1 MNAELLEKL
10 KPISKEEQ
18 AILDGSKDVQK
29 DLYTSRADFVVDSGK
44 MLEKGKLID
53 IRLHTRFIHFPVHR
67 HNYVEII
74 YMCSGSTTHIINGHN
89 TVKLETGELLF
100 LNQNATQEILP
111 AGENDIAVNFMILPE
126 FFDRAFLMMEEE
138 SILHDFLVGSLKEE
152 SGLVDY
158 LHFQVRDELPIQ
170 NLIEN
175 MIYSLVTKQKNFRN
189 INQTTMGLL
198 FILLQNQSD
207 KINKNDPD
215 QYEQN
220 LIFTALKYIEDNYRT
235 GTLEELSSL
244 TGQPDYYISKLIKR
258 HAGHTFKNLLQIKRL
273 NQAAFLLTTT
283 RLPVENI
290 IMLAGYDNT
299 SYFHRIFKEHFHM
312 TPKAYRTAHFCQ
324 ISCCYIHNFI
334 CYLSIQWYRFSFS
347 YRNHLCF
354 YIVLCLCI

>member
-1 MNAELLEKL
+1 
-10 KPISKEEQ
+10 
-18 AILDGSKDVQK
+18 
-29 DLYTSRADFVVDSGK
+29 
-44 MLEKGKLID
+44 
-53 IRLHTRFIHFPVHR
+53 
-67 HNYVEII
+67 
-74 YMCSGSTTHIINGHN
+74 MCSGSTTHIINGHN

-312 TPKAYRTAHFCQ
+312 TPKAYRTA
-324 ISCCYIHNFI
+324 SCPKNPEAAAPPE
-334 CYLSIQWYRFSFS
+334 S
-347 YRNHLCF
+347 
-354 YIVLCLCI
+354 

>member
-1 MNAELLEKL
+1 MNPVLLEKL
-10 KPISKEEQ
+10 KPITEEER
-18 AILDGSKDVQK
+18 AILTEGEGVRRE
-29 DLYTSRADFVVDSGK
+29 LYTSSRQKTLYTADDPSGKTGHACKPAPTGRSRFVIDSGK

-53 IRLHTRFIHFPVHR
+53 IRPHTRFIHFPVHR

-74 YMCSGSTTHIINGHN
+74 YMCSGSTTHIINGHT
-89 TVKLETGELLF
+89 TVTLETGELLF

-111 AGENDIAVNFMILPE
+111 AGENDIAVNFMVLPE
-126 FFDRAFLMMEEE
+126 FFDRAFLMMEDE
-138 SILHDFLVGSLKEE
+138 SVLHDFLVGTLRGE

-175 MIYSLVTKQKNFRN
+175 LIYSLVTGQKNSRN

-207 KINKNDPD
+207 KINRDDPA

-235 GTLEELSSL
+235 GTLEELSDL
-244 TGQPDYYISKLIKR
+244 TGRPDYSISKLIR
-258 HAGHTFKNLLQIKRL
+258 QHTGHTFKTLLQKKRL

-283 RLPVENI
+283 KLPVENI
-290 IMLAGYDNT
+290 ITLVGYDNT
-299 SYFHRIFKEHFHM
+299 SYFHRIFKEHFRM
-312 TPKAYRTAHFCQ
+312 TPRAYR
-324 ISCCYIHNFI
+324 
-334 CYLSIQWYRFSFS
+334 
-347 YRNHLCF
+347 LCAAPEHGT
-354 YIVLCLCI
+354 

>member
-1 MNAELLEKL
+1 MNPMLLEKL
-10 KPISKEEQ
+10 KPITEEER
-18 AILDGSKDVQK
+18 AILSGGEGVRKE
-29 DLYTSRADFVVDSGK
+29 LYTSALHTERPTAEGESGKPGSDCNPALPDRSRFVIDSRK

-53 IRLHTRFIHFPVHR
+53 IRPHTRFVHFPVHR

-89 TVKLETGELLF
+89 TVRLETGELLF
-100 LNQNATQEILP
+100 LNPNATQEILP
-111 AGENDIAVNFMILPE
+111 AGEDDIAVNFIILPE
-126 FFDRAFLMMEEE
+126 FFDRAFLMMEDE
-138 SILHDFLVGSLKEE
+138 SVLHDFLVGALKGE

-170 NLIEN
+170 NLVEN
-175 MIYSLVTKQKNFRN
+175 MIYSLVTGQKNSRN

-207 KINKNDPD
+207 KINRNDPG

-220 LIFTALKYIEDNYRT
+220 LIFTVLKYIEDNYRT
-235 GTLEELSSL
+235 GTLEELSAL
-244 TGQPDYYISKLIKR
+244 TGQPGYYISKLIKR
-258 HAGHTFKNLLQIKRL
+258 HAGRTFKDLLQTKRL

-290 IMLAGYDNT
+290 ILLAGYDNT

-312 TPKAYRTAHFCQ
+312 TPKAYR
-324 ISCCYIHNFI
+324 
-334 CYLSIQWYRFSFS
+334 LSEMGEKS
-347 YRNHLCF
+347 
-354 YIVLCLCI
+354 

>member
-1 MNAELLEKL
+1 MNPELLEKL
-10 KPISKEEQ
+10 RPVTREEQ
-18 AILDGSKDVQK
+18 AILDGGKNVQR
-29 DLYTSRADFVVDSGK
+29 DLYTTGQGYSRRISDISTGGAQKPCGSVLSDNSNFIVDSRK

-53 IRLHTRFIHFPVHR
+53 IRPHTRFIHFPVHR

-74 YMCSGSTTHIINGHN
+74 YMCSGSTTHIIGGHN

-111 AGENDIAVNFMILPE
+111 AGENDIAVNFIILPE

-138 SILHDFLVGSLKEE
+138 SILHDFLVGSLKGE
-152 SGLVDY
+152 SGIVDY

-170 NLIEN
+170 NLVEN
-175 MIYSLVTKQKNFRN
+175 MIYSLVTKQKNSRN

-207 KINKNDPD
+207 KINKNDPA

-220 LIFTALKYIEDNYRT
+220 LIFTALKYIEDNYKT
-235 GTLEELSSL
+235 GTLEELSAL
-244 TGQPDYYISKLIKR
+244 IGQPDYYISKLIKR
-258 HAGHTFKNLLQIKRL
+258 HTGHTFKNLLQIKRL
-273 NQAAFLLTTT
+273 NQAAFLLNTT

-290 IMLAGYDNT
+290 ILLAGYDNT

-312 TPKAYRTAHFCQ
+312 TPRAYRLAA
-324 ISCCYIHNFI
+324 SGR
-334 CYLSIQWYRFSFS
+334 SSEVS
-347 YRNHLCF
+347 DPPD
-354 YIVLCLCI
+354 

>member
-1 MNAELLEKL
+1 MNTELLEKL

-18 AILDGSKDVQK
+18 AILDGSTNVQK
-29 DLYTSRADFVVDSGK
+29 DLYTSRRDFVIDSAK

-53 IRLHTRFIHFPVHR
+53 IRPHTRFIHFPVHR

-111 AGENDIAVNFMILPE
+111 AGEDDIAVNFIVLPE

-138 SILHDFLVGSLKEE
+138 STLHDFLVGSLKEE

-198 FILLQNQSD
+198 FVLLQNQSD
-207 KINKNDPD
+207 KINRNDPE

-220 LIFTALKYIEDNYRT
+220 LIFTVLKYIEDNYRT

-244 TGQPDYYISKLIKR
+244 IGRPDYYISKLIKR
-258 HAGHTFKNLLQIKRL
+258 HTGSTFKNLLQMKRL
-273 NQAAFLLTTT
+273 NQAAFLLATTG
-283 RLPVENI
+283 LSVENI
-290 IMLAGYDNT
+290 ILLVGYDNT
-299 SYFHRIFKEHFHM
+299 SYFHRIFKVHFRM
-312 TPKAYRTAHFCQ
+312 TPNVYRQTVRSKSSKAAYQ
-324 ISCCYIHNFI
+324 SE
-334 CYLSIQWYRFSFS
+334 
-347 YRNHLCF
+347 
-354 YIVLCLCI
+354 